1 MFVKKGENTVFQILS
16 IFSVLANPVRT
27 STRPQ
32 TSSKA
37 FGIISGLFGS
47 ILTKEIHL
55 LPKNRQRTAGT
66 SSTQKCLFWG
76 ILANL
81 VHRVGGWILIF
92 SQNEYDFRNQHPKN
106 VQKQLVQVENRK
118 KGLMSPLPPDLA
130 HHPQHHFQW
139 EKWF

>member
-1 MFVKKGENTVFQILS
+1 MYLGSEIKS
-16 IFSVLANPVRT
+16 ITAGLHLTPFSVFANPVRT

-37 FGIISGLFGS
+37 FGIISGLFGG
-47 ILTKEIHL
+47 ILTKETHI
-55 LPKNRQRTAGT
+55 LPKNSPKTAGT

-118 KGLMSPLPPDLA
+118 KGRLCPPSKVMAILRFWD
-130 HHPQHHFQW
+130 FTG
-139 EKWF
+139 F